1 MMLERATRTIKTA
14 GLLLAAY
21 FALNIVLRIALPH
34 SLELD
39 EAEQSFFSQYLLA
52 GYGPQP
58 PFYNW
63 MQYAVVSLT
72 GMSIGALIVPKNIL
86 LFLSY
91 LFYGLAGRRVLKDQ
105 TLAAI
110 AMLALITLPQVSYM
124 AQQDLTHTTAL
135 LFASALFLYGFF
147 RTLDRPEMGS
157 YLLLGLA
164 TGIGLI
170 SKYNFALMPVAALIA
185 ILPDSEWRRRALD
198 WRLLAAIAVALVIVL
213 PHAIWLR
220 NNLAFASSDT
230 LVKMAAGNEPAGMV
244 RAGKGLLAFLVAI
257 IAFAALPVAIFAG
270 TFRRDFIRALSAG
283 NRWTGMMERMMLASL
298 AGIALIVLFTGST
311 TVRERWLDPF
321 LLVLPIYLLA
331 KMQAAGIDLSAGLRR
346 LRPLLPVLMA
356 CVLIALGLRVV
367 GAGLIGTYA
376 RPNVP
381 MAGFSREMTRQGQ
394 PALVIASDTYV
405 GGNMRLQFPDV
416 PVVIPDFPIPGIPA
430 YDEAK
435 GPVLIVWRGK
445 KTATAADA
453 VMPDRFTSAL
463 TAAGIAPREIG
474 SLSLPYYFGRQGDN
488 FALGYAWA
496 RPGMR

>member
-1 MMLERATRTIKTA
+1 MLERVTRTIKTA

-21 FALNIVLRIALPH
+21 FVLNIALRIALPH

-72 GMSIGALIVPKNIL
+72 GMSIGTLIVPKNIL

-91 LFYGLAGRRVLKDQ
+91 LFYGFAGRRALKDEA
-105 TLAAI
+105 LAAVG
-110 AMLALITLPQVSYM
+110 MLALITLPQVSYM

-135 LFASALFLYGFF
+135 LFASSLFLYGFF
-147 RTLDRPEMGS
+147 RTLDRPDMAS

-170 SKYNFALMPVAALIA
+170 SKYNFALMPVVALIA
-185 ILPDSEWRRRALD
+185 ILPDAEWRRRALD
-198 WRLLAAIAVALVIVL
+198 WRILVAVAVALLIVL
-213 PHAIWLR
+213 PHAIWLQG
-220 NNLAFASSDT
+220 NLAFASSDT
-230 LVKMAAGNEPAGMV
+230 LVKMAAGSEPAGAL
-244 RAGKGLLAFLVAI
+244 RIGKGLLAFLVAI
-257 IAFAALPVAIFAG
+257 IAFAALPVVIFAA
-270 TFRRDFIRALSAG
+270 TFRRDFVRALSAG

-321 LLVLPIYLLA
+321 LMVLPIYFLA
-331 KMQAAGIDLSAGLRR
+331 KMQAAGLDLSAGLRR
-346 LRPLLPVLMA
+346 FRPVLPVLMA
-356 CVLIALGLRVV
+356 CVLIALGFRVV
-367 GAGLIGTYA
+367 GAGLIGTYS

-381 MAGFSREMTRQGQ
+381 MAVFSREMTRQAE
-394 PALVIASDTYV
+394 PALVIASDTYI

-416 PVVIPDFPIPGIPA
+416 PVVIPDFPAPGIPA
-430 YDEAK
+430 YAEVR

-453 VMPDRFTSAL
+453 VMPERFSSAL
-463 TAAGIAPREIG
+463 TAAGIALQEIG

-488 FALGYAWA
+488 FALGYAWVQ
-496 RPGMR
+496 PETK

>member
-1 MMLERATRTIKTA
+1 MLERVTRTIKTA

-21 FALNIVLRIALPH
+21 FVLNIVLRIMLPH

-91 LFYGLAGRRVLKDQ
+91 LFYGLAGRRALKDEA
-105 TLAAI
+105 LAAVG
-110 AMLALITLPQVSYM
+110 MLALITLPQVSYM

-135 LFASALFLYGFF
+135 LLASSLFLYGFF
-147 RTLDRPEMGS
+147 RTLDRPDMAS

-164 TGIGLI
+164 AGIGLI

-185 ILPDSEWRRRALD
+185 ILPDAEWRRRALD
-198 WRLLAAIAVALVIVL
+198 WRMLAAITVALVIVL
-213 PHAIWLR
+213 PHAIWLQG
-220 NNLAFASSDT
+220 NLAFASSDT
-230 LVKMAAGNEPAGMV
+230 LVKMAAGSEPAGAL
-244 RAGKGLLAFLVAI
+244 RIGKGLVAFLVAI
-257 IAFAALPVAIFAG
+257 IAFAALPVVIFAT
-270 TFRRDFIRALSAG
+270 TFRRDFVQALSAG

-298 AGIALIVLFTGST
+298 AGIVLIVLFTGST

-321 LLVLPIYLLA
+321 LLVLPIYFLA
-331 KMQAAGIDLSAGLRR
+331 KMQAANLDLSAGLRR
-346 LRPLLPVLMA
+346 FRPVLPVLMA
-356 CVLIALGLRVV
+356 CVLIALGFRVV
-367 GAGLIGTYA
+367 GAGLIGTYS

-381 MAGFSREMTRQGQ
+381 MAGFSREMTRQAE
-394 PALVIASDTYV
+394 PALVIASDTYI

-416 PVVIPDFPIPGIPA
+416 PVVIPDFPAPGIPA
-430 YDEAK
+430 YAEAK

-453 VMPDRFTSAL
+453 VMPERFSSAL
-463 TAAGIAPREIG
+463 TAAGIALQEIG

-488 FALGYAWA
+488 FALGYAWV
-496 RPGMR
+496 RPGAR

>member
-1 MMLERATRTIKTA
+1 MLERATRTIKTA

-21 FALNIVLRIALPH
+21 FVLNIVLRLALPH

-63 MQYAVVSLT
+63 MQYAVVSVT

-86 LFLSY
+86 LFLCY
-91 LFYGLAGRRVLKDQ
+91 LFYGLAGREALKDQ
-105 TLAAI
+105 ALAAI
-110 AMLALITLPQVSYM
+110 GMLALITLPQVSFM

-135 LFASALFLYGFF
+135 LVASSLFLYGFF
-147 RTLDRPEMGS
+147 RTLDRPNLGS
-157 YLLLGLA
+157 YLVLGLA

-170 SKYNFALMPVAALIA
+170 SKYNFALMPAAGLIA
-185 ILPDSEWRRRALD
+185 ILPDAEWRRRALD
-198 WRLLAAIAVALVIVL
+198 WRILAAIVIALAIVL

-220 NNLAFASSDT
+220 DNLAFASSDT
-230 LVKMAAGNEPAGMV
+230 LVKMAAGKEPAGMV
-244 RAGKGLLAFLVAI
+244 RIGKGIIAFVVAI
-257 IAFAALPVAIFAG
+257 IAFAALPVAIFAA

-298 AGIALIVLFTGST
+298 AGIVLIVLFTGST

-321 LLVLPIYLLA
+321 LLVLPIYFLA
-331 KMQAAGIDLSAGLRR
+331 KMQAAGIDLSGGLRR
-346 LRPLLPVLMA
+346 LRPVLPVLMA

-367 GAGLIGTYA
+367 GAGLIGVYS

-381 MAGFSREMTRQGQ
+381 MAGLSREMSRQAE

-416 PVVIPDFPIPGIPA
+416 PAVIPDFPAPGIPA
-430 YDEAK
+430 YAEAK
-435 GPVLIVWRGK
+435 GPVLVVWRGK

-453 VMPDRFTSAL
+453 VMPEQFSSAL
-463 TAAGIAPREIG
+463 TAAGIAPQEIG
-474 SLSLPYYFGRQGDN
+474 SLSLPYYFGRPGDN
-488 FALGYAWA
+488 FALGYAWVQPRA
-496 RPGMR
+496 R

>member
-1 MMLERATRTIKTA
+1 MLERATRTIKTA

-21 FALNIVLRIALPH
+21 FVLNIVLRIALPH

-63 MQYAVVSLT
+63 MQYAVVSVT

-86 LFLSY
+86 LFLCY
-91 LFYGLAGRRVLKDQ
+91 LFYGLAGREALKDQ
-105 TLAAI
+105 ALAAI
-110 AMLALITLPQVSYM
+110 GMLALITLPQVSFM

-135 LFASALFLYGFF
+135 LCASALFLYSFF
-147 RTLDRPEMGS
+147 RTLDRPDIGS

-170 SKYNFALMPVAALIA
+170 SKYNFVLMPAAALIA
-185 ILPDSEWRRRALD
+185 ILPDAEWRRRALD
-198 WRLLAAIAVALVIVL
+198 WRMLAAIAVALVIIL

-220 NNLAFASSDT
+220 DNLAFASSDT
-230 LVKMAAGNEPAGMV
+230 LVKMAAGNEPAGIA
-244 RAGKGLLAFLVAI
+244 RAGKGLIAFVVAI
-257 IAFAALPVAIFAG
+257 IAFAALPVAIFAA
-270 TFRRDFIRALSAG
+270 TFLRDFVRALSAG

-298 AGIALIVLFTGST
+298 AGIVLIVLFTGST

-321 LLVLPIYLLA
+321 LLVLPIYFLA

-346 LRPLLPVLMA
+346 LRPVLPVLMA

-367 GAGLIGTYA
+367 GAGLFGVYS

-381 MAGFSREMTRQGQ
+381 MAGLSREMTRQAE
-394 PALVIASDTYV
+394 PVLVIASDTYI

-416 PVVIPDFPIPGIPA
+416 PVVIPDFPAPGISA
-430 YDEAK
+430 YAEAK

-445 KTATAADA
+445 KTATTADA
-453 VMPDRFTSAL
+453 VMPERFSAAL
-463 TAAGIAPREIG
+463 AAAGITPQEIG

-488 FALGYAWA
+488 FALGYAWVQ
-496 RPGMR
+496 PGTR

>member
-1 MMLERATRTIKTA
+1 MLERATRTIRTA

-21 FALNIVLRIALPH
+21 FVLNIALRISLPH

-63 MQYAVVSLT
+63 MQYAVVSVT

-91 LFYGLAGRRVLKDQ
+91 LFYGLAGRRALKDEG
-105 TLAAI
+105 LAAI
-110 AMLALITLPQVSYM
+110 GMLALITLPQVSYM

-135 LFASALFLYGFF
+135 LFGSSLFLYGFF
-147 RTLDRPEMGS
+147 RTLDRPDMAS

-170 SKYNFALMPVAALIA
+170 SKYNFALMPVVALIA
-185 ILPDSEWRRRALD
+185 ILPDAEWRRRALD
-198 WRLLAAIAVALVIVL
+198 WRMLAAITVALVIVL
-213 PHAIWLR
+213 PHAVWLQG
-220 NNLAFASSDT
+220 NLAFASSDT
-230 LVKMAAGNEPAGMV
+230 LVKMAAGSEPAGAV
-244 RAGKGLLAFLVAI
+244 RIGKGLLAFLVAI
-257 IAFAALPVAIFAG
+257 IAFAALPVVIFAA
-270 TFRRDFIRALSAG
+270 TFRRDFVRALSAG

-321 LLVLPIYLLA
+321 LLVLPIYFLA
-331 KMQAAGIDLSAGLRR
+331 KMQAAGLDLSTGLRR
-346 LRPLLPVLMA
+346 FRPVLPVLMA
-356 CVLIALGLRVV
+356 CVLIALGFRVV
-367 GAGLIGTYA
+367 GAGLFGTYS

-381 MAGFSREMTRQGQ
+381 MAGFSREMTRQAQ
-394 PALVIASDTYV
+394 PALVIASDTYI

-416 PVVIPDFPIPGIPA
+416 PVVIPDFPAPGIPA
-430 YDEAK
+430 YAEAK

-453 VMPDRFTSAL
+453 VMAERFSSPL
-463 TAAGIAPREIG
+463 TAAGIALQEIG

-488 FALGYAWA
+488 FALGYAWV
-496 RPGMR
+496 RPETR

>member
-1 MMLERATRTIKTA
+1 MLERVTRTIKTA
-14 GLLLAAY
+14 SLLLAAY
-21 FALNIVLRIALPH
+21 FVLNIVLRIVLPH

-63 MQYAVVSLT
+63 MQYAVVSVT

-105 TLAAI
+105 ALAAV

-135 LFASALFLYGFF
+135 LFASSLFLYGLF
-147 RTLDRPEMGS
+147 RTLDRPDIGS
-157 YLLLGLA
+157 YLVLGLA

-185 ILPDSEWRRRALD
+185 ILPDAEWRRRALD
-198 WRLLAAIAVALVIVL
+198 WRMLAAVAVVLVIVL
-213 PHAIWLR
+213 PHAIWLQG
-220 NNLAFASSDT
+220 NLAFASSDT
-230 LVKMAAGNEPAGMV
+230 LVKMAAGSEPAGIV
-244 RAGKGLLAFLVAI
+244 RIGKGLLAFLVAI
-257 IAFAALPVAIFAG
+257 IAFAALPVAIFAA
-270 TFRRDFIRALSAG
+270 TFRRDFVRALPVG

-321 LLVLPIYLLA
+321 LLVLPLYFLA
-331 KMQAAGIDLSAGLRR
+331 KMQAAGLDLAVGLRR
-346 LRPLLPVLMA
+346 FRPVLPVLMA
-356 CVLIALGLRVV
+356 CVLIALGFRVV
-367 GAGLIGTYA
+367 GAGLIGIYS

-381 MAGFSREMTRQGQ
+381 MAGFARDMTRQAQ
-394 PALVIASDTYV
+394 PTLVIASDPYI

-416 PVVIPDFPIPGIPA
+416 PVVIPDFPAPGIPA
-430 YDEAK
+430 YAEAK

-453 VMPDRFTSAL
+453 VMPERFSSAL
-463 TAAGIAPREIG
+463 TAAGIAPQEIG
-474 SLSLPYYFGRQGDN
+474 SLSLPYYFGRPGDN
-488 FALGYAWA
+488 FALGYAWV
-496 RPGMR
+496 RPETR

>member
-1 MMLERATRTIKTA
+1 MLERATRTIKTG

-21 FALNIVLRIALPH
+21 FVLNIVLRIALPH

-63 MQYAVVSLT
+63 MQYAVVSVT

-86 LFLSY
+86 LFLCY
-91 LFYGLAGRRVLKDQ
+91 LFYGLAGREVLKDQ
-105 TLAAI
+105 ALAAI
-110 AMLALITLPQVSYM
+110 GMLALITLPQVSFM

-147 RTLDRPEMGS
+147 RTLDRPAIGS

-170 SKYNFALMPVAALIA
+170 SKYNFALMPAAALIA
-185 ILPDSEWRRRALD
+185 ILPDAEWRRRAID
-198 WRLLAAIAVALVIVL
+198 WRMVAAIAVALVIIL

-220 NNLAFASSDT
+220 DNLAFASSDT
-230 LVKMAAGNEPAGMV
+230 LVKMAAGNEPAGIA
-244 RAGKGLLAFLVAI
+244 RADKGLIAFVVAI
-257 IAFAALPVAIFAG
+257 IAFAALPVAIFAAA
-270 TFRRDFIRALSAG
+270 FRRDFVRAVSAG
-283 NRWTGMMERMMLASL
+283 NRWTRMIERMMLASL
-298 AGIALIVLFTGST
+298 AGIVLIVLFTGST

-321 LLVLPIYLLA
+321 LLVLPIYFLA

-346 LRPLLPVLMA
+346 LRPVLPVLMA

-367 GAGLIGTYA
+367 GAGLFGVYA

-381 MAGFSREMTRQGQ
+381 MAGLSRQMTRQAE
-394 PALVIASDTYV
+394 PALVIASDTYI

-416 PVVIPDFPIPGIPA
+416 PVIIPDFPAPGIPA
-430 YDEAK
+430 YAEAK
-435 GPVLIVWRGK
+435 GPVLVVWRGK

-453 VMPDRFTSAL
+453 VMPERFSSAL
-463 TAAGIAPREIG
+463 ATVGIASQEIG

-488 FALGYAWA
+488 FALGYAWVQ
-496 RPGMR
+496 PGTR

>member
-1 MMLERATRTIKTA
+1 MLERATRTIKTA

-21 FALNIVLRIALPH
+21 FVLNIVLRIVLPH

-63 MQYAVVSLT
+63 MQYAVVSVT
-72 GMSIGALIVPKNIL
+72 GISIGAFIVPKNIL

-91 LFYGLAGRRVLKDQ
+91 LFYGLAGRRALKDEA
-105 TLAAI
+105 LAAVG
-110 AMLALITLPQVSYM
+110 MLALITLPQVSYM

-135 LFASALFLYGFF
+135 LFASSLFLYGFF
-147 RTLDRPEMGS
+147 RTLDRPDMAS

-170 SKYNFALMPVAALIA
+170 SKYNFALMPVVALIA
-185 ILPDSEWRRRALD
+185 ILPDAEWRRRALD
-198 WRLLAAIAVALVIVL
+198 WRMLAAITVALVIVL
-213 PHAIWLR
+213 PHAVWLQG
-220 NNLAFASSDT
+220 NLAFASSDT
-230 LVKMAAGNEPAGMV
+230 LVKMAAGSEPAGAV
-244 RAGKGLLAFLVAI
+244 RIGKGLLAFLVAI
-257 IAFAALPVAIFAG
+257 IAFAALPVVIFAA
-270 TFRRDFIRALSAG
+270 TFRRDFVRALSAG

-321 LLVLPIYLLA
+321 LLVLPIYFLA
-331 KMQAAGIDLSAGLRR
+331 KMQAAGLDLSAGLRR
-346 LRPLLPVLMA
+346 FRPVLPVLMA
-356 CVLIALGLRVV
+356 CVLIALGFRVV
-367 GAGLIGTYA
+367 GAGLIGTYS

-381 MAGFSREMTRQGQ
+381 MAGFAREMTRQAE
-394 PALVIASDTYV
+394 PALVIASDTYI

-416 PVVIPDFPIPGIPA
+416 PVVIPDFPAPGIPA
-430 YDEAK
+430 YAEAK

-453 VMPDRFTSAL
+453 VMPERFSSAL
-463 TAAGIAPREIG
+463 TAAGIALQEIG

-488 FALGYAWA
+488 FALGYAWV
-496 RPGMR
+496 RPETR

>member
-1 MMLERATRTIKTA
+1 MLKRATKTIRTA

-21 FALNIVLRIALPH
+21 FLLNIVLRIALPH

-63 MQYAVVSLT
+63 MQYAIVSVT
-72 GMSIGALIVPKNIL
+72 GMSMGALVVPKNIL
-86 LFLSY
+86 LFLCY
-91 LFYGLAGRRVLKDQ
+91 LFYGLAGREALKDQ
-105 TLAAI
+105 ALAAA
-110 AMLALITLPQVSYM
+110 AMLSLITLPQVSYM

-135 LFASALFLYGFF
+135 LFASSLFLYGFF
-147 RTLDRPEMGS
+147 RTLDRPDIGS

-170 SKYNFALMPVAALIA
+170 SKYNFALMPVVALIA
-185 ILPDSEWRRRALD
+185 ILPDAEWRRRVLD
-198 WRLLAAIAVALVIVL
+198 WRLLIAIAAAIVIVL

-230 LVKMAAGNEPAGMV
+230 LVKMAAGSEPAGTL
-244 RAGKGLLAFLVAI
+244 RIGKGLLAFLVAI
-257 IAFAALPVAIFAG
+257 IAFAALPVAVFAAA
-270 TFRRDFIRALSAG
+270 FRRDLFRAFSAG
-283 NRWTGMMERMMLASL
+283 NRWTRLMERMMLASL

-311 TVRERWLDPF
+311 MVRERWLDPF
-321 LLVLPIYLLA
+321 LLVLPIYCLA
-331 KMQAAGIDLSAGLRR
+331 KMQAAGLDLSGGLRR
-346 LRPLLPVLMA
+346 FRPVVPVLMA
-356 CVLIALGLRVV
+356 CVLVALGFRVV
-367 GAGLIGTYA
+367 GAGLIGTYS

-381 MAGFSREMTRQGQ
+381 MAGFAREMTRQAE
-394 PALVIASDTYV
+394 PALIIVSDTYV

-416 PVVIPDFPIPGIPA
+416 PVVIPDFPVPGIPA
-430 YDEAK
+430 YASAD
-435 GPVLIVWRGK
+435 GPVLIAWRGK

-453 VMPDRFTSAL
+453 VMPERFSSAL
-463 TAAGIAPREIG
+463 TAAGITPQEVG

-488 FALGYAWA
+488 FSLGYAWA
-496 RPGMR
+496 RPGTR

>member
-1 MMLERATRTIKTA
+1 MLERATRTIKTA

-21 FALNIVLRIALPH
+21 FVLNIVLRIALPH

-63 MQYAVVSLT
+63 MQYAVVSVT

-91 LFYGLAGRRVLKDQ
+91 LFYGLAGRRALKDEA
-105 TLAAI
+105 LASV

-135 LFASALFLYGFF
+135 LFASSLFLYGFF
-147 RTLDRPEMGS
+147 RTLDRPDLGS

-170 SKYNFALMPVAALIA
+170 SKYNFALMPAAALIA
-185 ILPDSEWRRRALD
+185 ILPDAEWRRRALD
-198 WRLLAAIAVALVIVL
+198 WRILAAVAVALVIVL

-220 NNLAFASSDT
+220 ENLAFASSDT

-244 RAGKGLLAFLVAI
+244 RIGKGIIAFLVAI
-257 IAFAALPVAIFAG
+257 IAFAALPVAIFAA

-298 AGIALIVLFTGST
+298 AGIVLIVLFTGST

-321 LLVLPIYLLA
+321 LLVLPIYFLA

-346 LRPLLPVLMA
+346 LRPVLPVLMA
-356 CVLIALGLRVV
+356 CVLVALGVRVV
-367 GAGLIGTYA
+367 GAGLIGVYS

-381 MAGFSREMTRQGQ
+381 MAGLSREMTRQAE

-405 GGNMRLQFPDV
+405 GGNMQLQFPDV
-416 PVVIPDFPIPGIPA
+416 PVVIPDFPAPGIAA
-430 YDEAK
+430 YAEAK
-435 GPVLIVWRGK
+435 GSVLIVWRGK

-453 VMPDRFTSAL
+453 VMPERFSSAL
-463 TAAGIAPREIG
+463 TAAGIAPQEIG
-474 SLSLPYYFGRQGDN
+474 SLSLPYYFGRRGDN
-488 FALGYAWA
+488 FALGYAWVQ
-496 RPGMR
+496 PGTR

>member
-1 MMLERATRTIKTA
+1 MLERATRTIKTA

-21 FALNIVLRIALPH
+21 FVLNIVLRIALPH

-63 MQYAVVSLT
+63 MQYAVVSVT

-86 LFLSY
+86 LFLCY
-91 LFYGLAGRRVLKDQ
+91 LFYGLAGREALKDQ
-105 TLAAI
+105 ALAAI
-110 AMLALITLPQVSYM
+110 GMLALITLPQVSFM

-147 RTLDRPEMGS
+147 RTLDRPDIGS

-170 SKYNFALMPVAALIA
+170 SKYNFALMPAAALLA
-185 ILPDSEWRRRALD
+185 ILPDAEWRRRALD
-198 WRLLAAIAVALVIVL
+198 WRMLAAIAVALVIIL

-220 NNLAFASSDT
+220 DNLAFASSDT
-230 LVKMAAGNEPAGMV
+230 LVKMAAGNEPAGIA
-244 RAGKGLLAFLVAI
+244 RAGKGLIAFVVAI
-257 IAFAALPVAIFAG
+257 IAFAALPVAIFAA
-270 TFRRDFIRALSAG
+270 TFRRDFVRALSAG

-298 AGIALIVLFTGST
+298 AGIVLIVLFTGST

-321 LLVLPIYLLA
+321 LLVLPIYFLA

-346 LRPLLPVLMA
+346 LRPVLPVLMA

-367 GAGLIGTYA
+367 GAGLFGVYS

-381 MAGFSREMTRQGQ
+381 MAGLSREMTRQAE
-394 PALVIASDTYV
+394 PVLVIASDTYI

-416 PVVIPDFPIPGIPA
+416 PVVIPDFPAPGISA
-430 YDEAK
+430 YAEAK

-445 KTATAADA
+445 KTATTADA
-453 VMPDRFTSAL
+453 VMPERFSAAL
-463 TAAGIAPREIG
+463 AAAGITPQEIG

-488 FALGYAWA
+488 FALGYAWVQ
-496 RPGMR
+496 PGTR

>member
-1 MMLERATRTIKTA
+1 MLERATRTIKTA

-21 FALNIVLRIALPH
+21 FVLNIVLRIALPH

-63 MQYAVVSLT
+63 MQYAVVSVT

-86 LFLSY
+86 LFLCY
-91 LFYGLAGRRVLKDQ
+91 LFYGLAGREALKDQ
-105 TLAAI
+105 ALAAVG
-110 AMLALITLPQVSYM
+110 MLALITLPQVSFM

-147 RTLDRPEMGS
+147 RTLDRPDIGS

-170 SKYNFALMPVAALIA
+170 SKYNFALMPAAALIA
-185 ILPDSEWRRRALD
+185 ILPDAEWRRRAFD
-198 WRLLAAIAVALVIVL
+198 WRILAAIAVALVIIL

-220 NNLAFASSDT
+220 DNLEFASSDT
-230 LVKMAAGNEPAGMV
+230 LVKMAAGNEPAGIA
-244 RAGKGLLAFLVAI
+244 RAGKGLIAFVVAI
-257 IAFAALPVAIFAG
+257 IAFAALPVAIFAA
-270 TFRRDFIRALSAG
+270 TFRRDFAQALSAG

-298 AGIALIVLFTGST
+298 AGIVLIVLFTGST

-321 LLVLPIYLLA
+321 LLVLPIYFLA

-346 LRPLLPVLMA
+346 LRPVLPVLMA

-367 GAGLIGTYA
+367 GAGLIGVYS

-381 MAGFSREMTRQGQ
+381 MAGLSRKMTRQAE
-394 PALVIASDTYV
+394 PVLVIASDTYI

-416 PVVIPDFPIPGIPA
+416 PVVIPDFPAPGISA
-430 YDEAK
+430 YAEAK

-453 VMPDRFTSAL
+453 VMPERFSSAL
-463 TAAGIAPREIG
+463 AAAGITPQEIG

-488 FALGYAWA
+488 FALGYAWGQ
-496 RPGMR
+496 PGTR

>member
-1 MMLERATRTIKTA
+1 MLERATRTIKTA

-21 FALNIVLRIALPH
+21 FVLNIVLRIALPH

-63 MQYAVVSLT
+63 MQYAVVSVT
-72 GMSIGALIVPKNIL
+72 GISIGALIVPKNIL

-91 LFYGLAGRRVLKDQ
+91 LFYGLAGRRVLKDEA
-105 TLAAI
+105 LAAV
-110 AMLALITLPQVSYM
+110 AMLSLITLPQVSYM

-135 LFASALFLYGFF
+135 LFASSLFLYGFF
-147 RTLDRPEMGS
+147 RTLDRPDIGS

-170 SKYNFALMPVAALIA
+170 SKYNFALMPAAALIA
-185 ILPDSEWRRRALD
+185 ILPDAEWRRRAFD
-198 WRLLAAIAVALVIVL
+198 WRMLAAITVALVIIL

-220 NNLAFASSDT
+220 DNLAFASSDT
-230 LVKMAAGNEPAGMV
+230 LVKMAAGNEPAGIA
-244 RAGKGLLAFLVAI
+244 RAGKGLIAFVVAI
-257 IAFAALPVAIFAG
+257 IAFAALPVAIFAA
-270 TFRRDFIRALSAG
+270 TFRRDFVLMLSAG
-283 NRWTGMMERMMLASL
+283 NRWTAMMERMMLASL
-298 AGIALIVLFTGST
+298 AGIVLIVLFTGST

-321 LLVLPIYLLA
+321 LLVLPIYFLA
-331 KMQAAGIDLSAGLRR
+331 KMQAAGSDLSAGLRR
-346 LRPLLPVLMA
+346 LRPVLPVLMA

-367 GAGLIGTYA
+367 GAGTIGVYA

-381 MAGFSREMTRQGQ
+381 MAGLSREMTRQGK

-416 PVVIPDFPIPGIPA
+416 PVVIPDFPAPGIPA
-430 YDEAK
+430 FTEAK
-435 GPVLIVWRGK
+435 GPVLVVWRGK

-453 VMPDRFTSAL
+453 VMPERFSSAL
-463 TAAGIAPREIG
+463 ATAGIAPQEIG

-488 FALGYAWA
+488 FALGYAWV
-496 RPGMR
+496 RPGTR

>member
-1 MMLERATRTIKTA
+1 MLERATRTIKTA

-21 FALNIVLRIALPH
+21 FVLNIVLRIALPH

-63 MQYAVVSLT
+63 MQYAVVSVT

-86 LFLSY
+86 LFLCY
-91 LFYGLAGRRVLKDQ
+91 LFYGLAGREALKDQ
-105 TLAAI
+105 ALAAVG
-110 AMLALITLPQVSYM
+110 MLALITLPQVSFM

-147 RTLDRPEMGS
+147 RTLDRPDIGS

-170 SKYNFALMPVAALIA
+170 SKYNFALMPAAALIA
-185 ILPDSEWRRRALD
+185 ILPDAEWRRRAFD
-198 WRLLAAIAVALVIVL
+198 WRILAAIAVALVIIL

-220 NNLAFASSDT
+220 DNLAFASSDT
-230 LVKMAAGNEPAGMV
+230 LVKMAAGNEPAGIA
-244 RAGKGLLAFLVAI
+244 RAGKGLIAFVVAI
-257 IAFAALPVAIFAG
+257 IAFAALPIAIFAA
-270 TFRRDFIRALSAG
+270 TFRRDFVRALSAG

-298 AGIALIVLFTGST
+298 AGIVLIVLFTGST

-321 LLVLPIYLLA
+321 LLVLPIYFLA
-331 KMQAAGIDLSAGLRR
+331 KMLAAGIDLSAGLRR
-346 LRPLLPVLMA
+346 LRPVLSVLMA

-367 GAGLIGTYA
+367 GAGLFGVYS

-381 MAGFSREMTRQGQ
+381 MAGLSREMTRQAE
-394 PALVIASDTYV
+394 PALVIASDTYI

-416 PVVIPDFPIPGIPA
+416 PVVIPDFPAPGISA
-430 YDEAK
+430 YAEAK
-435 GPVLIVWRGK
+435 GPVLVVWRGR

-453 VMPDRFTSAL
+453 VMPERFSSAL
-463 TAAGIAPREIG
+463 ATAGIAPQEIG

-488 FALGYAWA
+488 FALGYAWVQ
-496 RPGMR
+496 PGTR